1 MKNLE
6 FNGCIRPENL
16 NSIQGAKPIPV
27 INGEI
32 KWHLDESVLPAG
44 IDKYQC
50 IQAFEKSFQ
59 ILQGA
64 FGTIKFVSSGEAK
77 ESPII
82 LRFRNGNEPDLPN
95 QFGQNVLAY
104 AFPNHDNFEHAS
116 DVFFNLKYKWWDMHK
131 PGFISIKKV
140 CVHETLHALGFEHS
154 NDQRDIL
161 FWQYQNNDDI
171 ILTED
176 TLTAI
181 RKFYGIGYDLKLVK
195 DWYLSSKYLTGLPE
209 SEHIRL
215 AAMTGLKLDAK
226 NTTAKNIQLFKDYL
240 STK

>member
-1 MKNLE
+1 MSNSE
-6 FNGCIRPENL
+6 FKGCIRPENL
-16 NSIQGAKPIPV
+16 NTIQGSKPIPV
-27 INGEI
+27 TNGEI
-32 KWHLDESVLPAG
+32 KWHLDESVLPTG

-59 ILQGA
+59 ILQSA
-64 FGTIKFVSSGEAK
+64 FNPIKFISSGEPK
-77 ESPII
+77 ESHII
-82 LRFRNGNEPDLPN
+82 IRFRTGNEPDLPN
-95 QFGQNVLAY
+95 NFGQNVLAY
-104 AFPNHDNFEHAS
+104 AFANYDNYQYSS
-116 DVFFNLKYKWWDMHK
+116 DVFFNMKYKWWDMHK

-176 TLTAI
+176 TLAAI
-181 RKFYGIGYDLKLVK
+181 RKSYNLGYDLKLVK
-195 DWYLSSKYLTGLPE
+195 EWYLSAKYLNLLPE
-209 SEHIRL
+209 VDHIKL
-215 AAMTGLKLDAK
+215 AALAGLKLDAK
-226 NTTAKNIQLFKDYL
+226 NSTAKNIQLFKDYL

>member
-104 AFPNHDNFEHAS
+104 AFANYDNFEHAS